1 MVDRTQANLHLD
13 EGRRHLINDQAE
25 AVECYLADFSQK
37 SRKNTVKS
45 GEAFES

>member
-1 MVDRTQANLHLD
+1 MVDRTQADLHLD
-13 EGRRHLINDQAE
+13 EGRHIINDQAE